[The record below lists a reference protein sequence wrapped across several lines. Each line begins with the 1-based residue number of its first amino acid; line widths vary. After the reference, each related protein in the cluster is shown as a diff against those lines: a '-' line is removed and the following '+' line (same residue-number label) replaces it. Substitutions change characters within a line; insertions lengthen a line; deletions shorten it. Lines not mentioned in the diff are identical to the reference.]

1 MKKYLL
7 PAILA
12 GVLASG
18 LRFLATGSA
27 AAFAVTIAL
36 VMIGTVMFIVNEI
49 ELANR
54 ELDMQ
59 IEEWNIRQERE
70 AELLV
75 TKTAIRRELIRVWEE
90 IA

>member
-1 MKKYLL
+1 MKPYLF

-12 GVLASG
+12 AVLASG

-27 AAFAVTIAL
+27 VAFAVTIVL
-36 VMIGTVMFIVNEI
+36 VIVGVVMFIEYEI

-54 ELDMQ
+54 ELDMR
-59 IEEWNIRQERE
+59 IEEWNIQQKCE
-70 AELLV
+70 AEIMM
-75 TKTAIRRELIRVWEE
+75 TKTAIRRELIRTWEE